1 MAPFPSAGPCRHR
14 LLLAALLVL
23 SATLSACGFHLKGA
37 TPVPFQSIYTN
48 INLDTEF
55 GARLQRTILSNSPH
69 TQFTPRRNEADAYL
83 HLISDEQ
90 DLRQL
95 SLDADG
101 RVEEYELELRFTFEV
116 LDREGRL
123 ILPPTTLRSVRE
135 LPYNDRIIQA
145 KESEITHNFNNMR
158 NELIDQILRRLS
170 APEVANAYANASERP
185 AAEAPTGADP
195 GPELPASPL
204 TRPGL
209 PPTYP

>member
-1 MAPFPSAGPCRHR
+1 MAPFLPIGLCHRR
-14 LLLAALLVL
+14 LLLAAVL
-23 SATLSACGFHLKGA
+23 IVCAALSACGFHLKGA
-37 TPVPFQSIYTN
+37 TPVPFRSIYTN

-55 GARLQRTILSNSPH
+55 GARLQRAILSNSPH
-69 TQFTPRRNEADAYL
+69 TRFTSQRNQADAYL

-123 ILPPTTLRSVRE
+123 ILPPTTLRNVRE

-170 APEVANAYANASERP
+170 APEVANAYANASSHPVVEVP
-185 AAEAPTGADP
+185 TEAAPDTEP
-195 GPELPASPL
+195 PASPL
-204 TRPGL
+204 SRPGS
-209 PPTYP
+209 PATYP